1 MGRISIPGASIGQM
15 TQVMPRWRGASGS
28 VRTRSSWN
36 CATCPKLVHTFCPLT
51 TRKSPSTAAR
61 VWRPARSEPAF
72 GSEKPWHQITSPRRI
87 AGRCAAFCSSVP
99 HAIKVGPA
107 WLSPT
112 KSVEM
117 SGAPARAYSSH
128 QTSCSMSVAPRPPCA
143 RGHAMPAQP
152 LSYMRRCQA
161 RSYAARAPSSVGR
174 GVRGMFASSQARAA
188 ARKASSAGLKRRST
202 ARF

>member
-36 CATCPKLVHTFCPLT
+36 CATCAKLVHTFCPLT

-99 HAIKVGPA
+99 HAIKV
-107 WLSPT
+107 T
-112 KSVEM
+112 
-117 SGAPARAYSSH
+117 
-128 QTSCSMSVAPRPPCA
+128 MSVAPRPPCA

-188 ARKASSAGLKRRST
+188 ARKASSAGLKRRCT